1 MKEDKRQV
9 VLNMTRAGHNEK
21 VIQKNVKQTQI
32 IAVTSGKGGVGKS
45 TISVNM
51 ALSLQEL
58 NKKVLLIDADIH
70 LGNVDLILGLRP
82 QYTMEDVMVND
93 TPLHEI
99 ILHGPRRLDIL
110 PASSA
115 SMDIIETEDLFL
127 RKLSQAFAGFAFNY
141 DYIIID
147 TGAGIAR
154 NVLAFLLG
162 ADKIV
167 VVLTPDP
174 ASITDAYAVI
184 KVVRSV
190 NKDIPVFM
198 VANMVN
204 SADEGEIL
212 FKKMNLMVQ
221 KFLNGRIILG
231 GSILKDD
238 MVTRSVKTQ
247 QPFVL
252 AYPNGSASN
261 AIKILNRRVLHGHS
275 IQNPKGN
282 NLFDRLRNNKKIQ
295 FEWNL

>member
-1 MKEDKRQV
+1 
-9 VLNMTRAGHNEK
+9 MTKAVTNEK

-58 NKKVLLIDADIH
+58 NKKVLLIDADFH

-82 QYTMEDVMVND
+82 RYTMEDVMVND
-93 TPLHEI
+93 MPLQEI

-127 RKLSQAFAGFAFNY
+127 KKLSHAFTGFSFNY

-190 NKDIPVFM
+190 NKDIPIFM
-198 VANMVN
+198 VANMVK

-221 KFLNGRIILG
+221 KFLDGRIVLG
-231 GSILKDD
+231 GSILQDD
-238 MVTRSVKTQ
+238 MVSRSVKTQ

-252 AYPNGSASN
+252 AYPNGSASS
-261 AIKILNRRVLHGHS
+261 AIKILNRRVLHGHFN
-275 IQNPKGN
+275 QNPKGN